1 MVEGEYQR
9 AFAIMKLNEDYSNPE
24 NITLEMNSAYL
35 HEYIHFIQDFGTCYG
50 IDQSVD
56 RLSRYLDMIMQI
68 QTDNYSGYLKLSDEA
83 DFVSSLFMSAAGHS
97 IEDISDTVCHKV
109 NGIELLE
116 EKEYYEE
123 DYPEYVDL
131 FKPSVIVQYN
141 NEKEF
146 RFGGEAIAENMA
158 YLFEKL
164 FFNTNDYEKSLPY
177 NSCEIVYKEIVGT
190 SCDSIQI
197 MISLCYASLMS
208 HFPGYTFYTL
218 AKRIKDLKRSPE
230 KMEEIFEI
238 ASDLMEAVNES
249 QIKNLEERIDYALPI
264 IKNEV
269 TKEKMYST
277 FMYDLKYC
285 NNWLKSTYRY
295 MIEQEEYFR
304 NTLVY
309 ILEEKNILLRKAR
322 MWELVKINESPLLID
337 KTGKLYSKDD
347 KHLVFLLAPYALQ
360 QTIMNKQTSCALFS
374 ICTAYKKEISKK
386 CGEFWWKKEFSKK
399 ICIMRFYLYLMNL
412 GDVQFDELDNYLS

>member
-197 MISLCYASLMS
+197 MISLCYASIMS

>member
-1 MVEGEYQR
+1 MVEGEYHR

-24 NITLEMNSAYL
+24 NVTLEKDSAYL

-56 RLSRYLDMIMQI
+56 RLSRYLDMIIQI
-68 QTDNYSGYLKLSDEA
+68 QTDNYSGYLKLNDEA
-83 DFVSSLFMSAAGHS
+83 DFVSSLFVAAAGDS

-109 NGIELLE
+109 NGIEILE
-116 EKEYYEE
+116 DKEYYEE
-123 DYPEYVDL
+123 DYPQYMDL

-141 NEKEF
+141 DEKEYQ
-146 RFGGEAIAENMA
+146 FGGEAVAENMA

-164 FFNTNDYEKSLPY
+164 FFNANDYEKSLPY
-177 NSCEIVYKEIVGT
+177 NSCEIVYKEIIGT

-197 MISLCYASLMS
+197 MIALCYASLMS
-208 HFPGYTFYTL
+208 HFPGYTFYML
-218 AKRIKDLKRSPE
+218 VKRIKDLKSIPK
-230 KMEEIFEI
+230 KMEDIFEI
-238 ASDLMEAVNES
+238 ARNLMQEVNEN

-264 IKNEV
+264 IENEV
-269 TKEKMYST
+269 TVEKLYSP
-277 FMYDLKYC
+277 FICNLKYC
-285 NNWLKSTYRY
+285 NNWLKSTYRH
-295 MIEQEEYFR
+295 MIENEEKFR
-304 NTLVY
+304 NTLIY
-309 ILEEKNILLRKAR
+309 ILEDEDILLRKAR
-322 MWELVKINESPLLID
+322 MRELIKINENPLLID

-347 KHLVFLLAPYALQ
+347 KHLIFLLAPYALQ
-360 QTIMNKQTSCALFS
+360 QTIMNKQTSCALLP

-386 CGEFWWKKEFSKK
+386 CGEFWWKKEFSNK